1 MSAQIKNRGSLQ
13 EILKGS
19 LIATLLSILFVLVFA
34 LLARLFSLSSNIIPI
49 INQVIKVVSVFL
61 AVMLAVKT
69 PSAGYIKGMAIGLG
83 FVILSTL
90 IFCLLG
96 GEFNIGGIL
105 IDLAIACVVGLISG
119 IIAVNRKNNK
129 MSLQPSQKIVYLQ

>member
-1 MSAQIKNRGSLQ
+1 MSVQIKNRDTFQ

-19 LIATLLSILFVLVFA
+19 LIATLLSVLFVLIFA
-34 LLARLFSLSSNIIPI
+34 LLARLFSLSSNVIPI

-69 PSAGYIKGMAIGLG
+69 PSAGYLKGIGIGLG
-83 FVILSTL
+83 FVVLSSL

-96 GEFNIGGIL
+96 GGFNIGGIL
-105 IDLAIACVVGLISG
+105 IDIVIACVVGLIAG
-119 IIAVNRKNNK
+119 IIAVNRKK
-129 MSLQPSQKIVYLQ
+129 

>member
-1 MSAQIKNRGSLQ
+1 MSAQIKDKSPLQ

-34 LLARLFSLSSNIIPI
+34 LVARLFSLSSNVIPI
-49 INQVIKVVSVFL
+49 INLAIKVVSVFL

-69 PSAGYIKGMAIGLG
+69 PSAGYLKGMAIGFG
-83 FVILSTL
+83 FVVLSTL

-96 GEFNIGGIL
+96 GEFNIGGVL
-105 IDLAIACVVGLISG
+105 VDLAIACVVGLIAG
-119 IIAVNRKNNK
+119 IIAVNRKK
-129 MSLQPSQKIVYLQ
+129 